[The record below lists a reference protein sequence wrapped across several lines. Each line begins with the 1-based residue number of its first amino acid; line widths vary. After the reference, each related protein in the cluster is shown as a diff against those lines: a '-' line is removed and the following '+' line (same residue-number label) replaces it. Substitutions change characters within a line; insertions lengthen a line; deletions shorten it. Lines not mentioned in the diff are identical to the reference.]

1 VKPTTPN
8 WPLALGAPVL
18 LAAGLW
24 YLQNASPALR
34 GDDRLP
40 FLAAPVVVAAL
51 SSLVALVLW
60 RKPRE
65 PAAPV
70 RWLLVALAFAIQAAG
85 FSLLMQRDQSLALR
99 LPGDVADTLRLRME
113 AAFFLAQPLLV
124 VGFAAFPATA
134 GGRRSRG
141 RYLLD
146 AALIVTSGALVF
158 WAASGSPAA
167 PTRLRPLPVSVTYA
181 TLDLLVAFTLVTQ
194 LLRVPPPNR
203 SWRGLFVM
211 AAGFGLILF
220 TDSWGAHQPAGMA
233 LRAGFTHA
241 RFFLGQL
248 VVLAGLLYLAGL
260 RGQPEPWREDD
271 DAKPAG
277 VSVVSFGAL
286 TAGYALLAI
295 VAFRSES
302 PLVTGLTIG
311 AALITFVVVM
321 RQLGAMRE
329 SVRHERTVARREAE
343 TRFHTLVANASDTVT
358 VLSREGQVIYASPS
372 APRLFGVAPAELVG
386 RPLEALLHAEEATAA
401 RAFLQELLARPWSS
415 ATQTWRLQRPDGA
428 WAWGETTATNLLD
441 DPNVGGLVLN
451 TRDVSERH
459 ELEQRL
465 THQAMH
471 DGLTGLPNRVLLRNR
486 LEQVLRQAP
495 RPGIGP
501 TLLFLD
507 LDGFKGV
514 NDTLGHAQGDAM
526 LVAAATRLREALP
539 DAEVIARLGGDE
551 FAALLA
557 APPTRLEVIEAAER
571 VTHSFKVPFRVF
583 GREVPGSASV
593 GVAIAGP
600 ADTAGD
606 VLRHADVAMYLAKS
620 NGRARYEVFEQ
631 RMLEAVV
638 GRLGLQSD
646 LRRALADEGTREFY
660 LDYQPII
667 ELATGKPVGL
677 EALLRWDHP
686 EQGRITPA
694 VFVPLAGE
702 TGLIV
707 PLGRRALQLA
717 CQDAA
722 VWVGCHPSLHVTV
735 NLSARQIPDPGLVN
749 EVHTA
754 LAQSGMP
761 PAGLV
766 LELTESAIMQQP
778 ERSAS
783 VLRELRALGVQLAI
797 DDFGT
802 GYSSLSYLQQLPATI
817 LKIDRSFLQGLEGKD
832 GRTLVRGIIGL
843 ANGLS
848 LTTVAE
854 GIEQREQAEALRRMG
869 CLCGQGLF
877 FAPPLPAREVAG
889 WLEGRLGRSVGAV

>member
-1 VKPTTPN
+1 MKSPN
-8 WPLALGAPVL
+8 WPLVLGAPLL
-18 LAAGLW
+18 LAVGLW

-34 GDDRLP
+34 GDERLP
-40 FLAAPVVVAAL
+40 LLAAPIVIAAL
-51 SSLVALVLW
+51 SSIVALVIW
-60 RKPRE
+60 RKPAE

-70 RWLLVALAFAIQAAG
+70 RWLLVALAFAVQAAG
-85 FSLLMQRDQSLALR
+85 FALLLQRDQSLALR
-99 LPGDVADTLRLRME
+99 LPGDVSGELRQRME

-124 VGFAAFPATA
+124 LAFAAFPRSA
-134 GGRRSRG
+134 GGRRARS
-141 RYLLD
+141 RYLVD
-146 AALIVTSGALVF
+146 ATLIVVSGALVF
-158 WAASGSPAA
+158 WAASGSPIA
-167 PTRLRPLPVSVTYA
+167 PARVRPVWLAVTYV
-181 TLDLLVAFTLVTQ
+181 TLDLLILFTLVTQ
-194 LLRVPPPNR
+194 MLRIPPPHR
-203 SWRGLFVM
+203 CWRGLLAM
-211 AAGFGLILF
+211 AVGMGLILF
-220 TDSWGAHQPAGMA
+220 TDSWGAHQPASAA
-233 LRAGFTHA
+233 LRGGLTHV
-241 RFFLGQL
+241 RFLLGQL
-248 VVLAGLLYLAGL
+248 VMLGGLLYLAGL
-260 RGQPEPWREDD
+260 RGGPEPYREEDEE
-271 DAKPAG
+271 KPTG
-277 VSVVSFGAL
+277 VSIVSFGAL

-302 PLVTGLTIG
+302 RLVTVLTIG
-311 AALITFVVVM
+311 AAVITFMVVL
-321 RQLGAMRE
+321 RQLSAWRE
-329 SVRHERTVARREAE
+329 SLRHERTVAQREAE
-343 TRFHTLVANASDTVT
+343 TRFHTLVANASDTIT
-358 VLSREGQVIYASPS
+358 VLSREGEVIYASPS
-372 APRLFGVAPAELVG
+372 APRLFGVLPAELVG
-386 RPLEALLHAEEATAA
+386 RPLEALLHPDEGATA
-401 RAFLQELLARPWSS
+401 RAFLQELLAKPWSS
-415 ATQTWRLQRPDGA
+415 ATQTWRLLRHDGA

-451 TRDVSERH
+451 TRDVSERR

-471 DGLTGLPNRVLLRNR
+471 DGLTGLPNRVMLRNR

-501 TLLFLD
+501 TLFFLD
-507 LDGFKGV
+507 LDGFKSV

-526 LVAAATRLREALP
+526 LVAAATRLRETLP
-539 DAEVIARLGGDE
+539 DADVIARLGGDE

-557 APPTRLEVIEAAER
+557 APPDRQVVLDAAQR
-571 VTHSFKVPFRVF
+571 VTNAFKAPFRVF
-583 GREVPGSASV
+583 GREVPGSASL

-620 NGRARYEVFEQ
+620 NGRARFEVFEQ

-646 LRRALADEGTREFY
+646 LRRALAREDTDEFY
-660 LDYQPII
+660 LDYQPIV

-694 VFVPLAGE
+694 VFIPLAEE

-722 VWVGCHPSLHVTV
+722 PWMACHQALHVTV
-735 NLSARQIPDPGLVN
+735 NLSARQIPDPGLVT
-749 EVHTA
+749 EVRMA
-754 LAQSGMP
+754 LAESGMP
-761 PAGLV
+761 PASLV

-783 VLRELRALGVQLAI
+783 VLRELRDLGVQLAI

-817 LKIDRSFLQGLEGKD
+817 LKIDRSFLDGLRGKD
-832 GRTLVRGIIGL
+832 GRTLVRGIVGL

-854 GIEQREQAEALRRMG
+854 GIEQAGQADALRQLG
-869 CLCGQGLF
+869 CLCGQGLYF
-877 FAPPLPAREVAG
+877 SPPLPAREVPA
-889 WLEGRLGRSVGAV
+889 WLAERLGRSVGAI